1 MAVLLQLFAL
11 IYVHMD
17 AGLFWQDPLEYFRC
31 GDFYYTFFISTE
43 LGLSWLTIPIV
54 AMLPMGF
61 VFADDKQSGYVNL
74 VLYRQSNG
82 GMLFIARWLPA

>member
-1 MAVLLQLFAL
+1 MNGRFASALDRPFGFCYRYSQGRKAEPCFPASFDLIVLRSFGVYTQFG
-11 IYVHMD
+11 I
-17 AGLFWQDPLEYFRC
+17 DP
-31 GDFYYTFFISTE
+31 FFISTE

-74 VLYRQSNG
+74 VYD
-82 GMLFIARWLPA
+82 